1 MVVYDIINMLN
12 KRKMLNKIYRSIF
25 PAQEETAVK
34 KQYGI
39 PSQISLTLELK
50 DGCFVITS
58 PDLPGFITQA
68 RNSEELLDMVNDA
81 VLTYYD
87 VPKRVSDFVY
97 NKIDIHGIGT
107 FSYAEKRALQT
118 N

>member
-1 MVVYDIINMLN
+1 MRNT
-12 KRKMLNKIYRSIF
+12 KKMLNKIYRFVF
-25 PAQEETAVK
+25 PAQEEVAVK

-39 PSQISLTLELK
+39 PDQISLTLELK

-58 PDLPGFITQA
+58 PDLPGLITQA

-97 NKIDIHGIGT
+97 NKIDVHGIGT

>member
-1 MVVYDIINMLN
+1 MLN
-12 KRKMLNKIYRSIF
+12 RIYRFIF
-25 PAQEETAVK
+25 PAQEEGAVR

-39 PSQISLTLELK
+39 PNKINLNLELK

-58 PDLPGFITQA
+58 SDLPGFITQA
-68 RNSEELLDMVNDA
+68 RNTEELLDMVNDA

-87 VPKRVSDFVY
+87 VPKRASDFVY
-97 NKIDIHGIGT
+97 NKIDIHGMGT
-107 FSYAEKRALQT
+107 FSYAEKRVLQT

>member
-1 MVVYDIINMLN
+1 MLDT
-12 KRKMLNKIYRSIF
+12 KKVLNKIYRSLI
-25 PAQEETAVK
+25 PAQEETVVK
-34 KQYGI
+34 RQYGI
-39 PSQISLTLELK
+39 PNKINLNLELK

-58 PDLPGFITQA
+58 PELPGFITQA

-97 NKIDIHGIGT
+97 NKIDVHGIGT